1 MDKIHVILYLA
12 SVPAVP
18 VIIVTL
24 NLVVGRLLHGKT
36 LISGEFLLGLVI
48 SNGIILIVH
57 QLAKQK
63 GIENGIKKDFL
74 LITFAFLGFLI
85 YRLQIQQLPLN
96 SWLIFATIL
105 FLVAALQ
112 YLLIFSC
119 KFLYF
124 KLSNRRSI
132 HGRNALPD

>member
-1 MDKIHVILYLA
+1 MDKIHVILYLPN
-12 SVPAVP
+12 VPTVP

-24 NLVVGRLLHGKT
+24 NLVVGRLSHGKA
-36 LISGEFLLGLVI
+36 LISGKFLLGLVI
-48 SNGIILIVH
+48 SNGIVLILH
-57 QLAKQK
+57 QIAKQR

-74 LITFAFLGFLI
+74 LITFALLGFII
-85 YRLQIQQLPLN
+85 YRLQIQELPLN

-119 KFLYF
+119 KLLYF